1 MFGHSKHPYSPY
13 FSLEDNQGVA
23 VVEVSVTEIRHPEQ
37 AREFGVDLRRL
48 INEDGRRDIL
58 VDLSAV
64 RFLGSTGL
72 ATLLGVYR
80 DLKALGG
87 RFRICGIHEDVQPG
101 ANISGL
107 TKMVACYPDV
117 AAALDAS

>member
-1 MFGHSKHPYSPY
+1 MFGLSGKPYSSY
-13 FSLEDNQGVA
+13 FAAIDHDGV
-23 VVEVSVTEIRHPEQ
+23 VVAEVSVPEIRHPEQ
-37 AREFGVDLRRL
+37 AREFGEDLRRL
-48 INEDGRRDIL
+48 INEDGRRELI
-58 VDLSAV
+58 VDLGPV

-87 RFRICGIHEDVQPG
+87 RLRICRIHDDILPG

-107 TKMVACYPDV
+107 TRLVSCYPDLDSAL
-117 AAALDAS
+117 AAN